1 MLSSLEIAQ
10 AAAMRPIADVAAEA
24 GIEPDEL
31 ELYGRYKAKVDLS
44 ILERLAGT
52 PDAKLINVT
61 AITPT
66 PAGEGKTTT
75 AVALAQ
81 GFGKIGR
88 RAVLAL
94 REPSLGP
101 VFGVKG
107 GAAGGGYAQVVPMED
122 INLHFTGD
130 MHAITAANNLLSA
143 LVDAHRFH
151 RHEPEIATV
160 TWRRA
165 IDVTDRQL
173 RNIVGGL
180 GGAKNGVPA
189 ESGFDITAA
198 SEVMAI
204 LALATDLADLRRKLG
219 AITVGYTPAG
229 DPVTA
234 EEVKAAGAMAVLL
247 KDAIKPNIVQ
257 TLEGQLCF
265 MHAGPFANIAHGNN
279 SIIAD
284 RIALKL
290 GEFVIT
296 ESGFAAD
303 LGMEKFMDIVCRVG
317 DLRPHVVVIV
327 ATVRALRHHGGGDWR
342 EKEDLS
348 TMSAEVEVGMANLA
362 KHIENVRAFG
372 IQPVVAINT
381 RPDDEPELLELIKA
395 RSLEAGA
402 FGAAIH
408 DGFGAGGAGTI
419 ELAEVVASASEAES
433 DFRMLYE
440 DDELIATKIRK
451 IATTVY
457 GADGIELAAAA
468 RESIARI
475 EKQGLAHLPICMA
488 KTHLSLSHDPLL
500 RNRPAGLH
508 GPDPR
513 HPRLLRRRH
522 ARAALRRHA
531 ADAGVRRPAGRLLD
545 RHRRARRD
553 RRALLATGGGERLQP
568 LPWARVCG

>member
-10 AAAMRPIADVAAEA
+10 NATLRPIAEIAEEA
-24 GIEPDEL
+24 GILPEEL
-31 ELYGRYKAKVDLS
+31 ELHGRYKAKVDLS
-44 ILERLAGT
+44 ILDRLADA

-75 AVALAQ
+75 SVSLTQGLA
-81 GFGKIGR
+81 KIGR
-88 RAVLAL
+88 RPMLAL

-130 MHAITAANNLLSA
+130 IHAITAANNLLSA
-143 LVDAHRFH
+143 LVDAHVFH
-151 RHEPEIATV
+151 GHEPEVQTV

-165 IDVTDRQL
+165 IDVTDRSL
-173 RNIVGGL
+173 RNIVTGL
-180 GGAKNGVPA
+180 GGHKNGVPA

-204 LALATDLADLRRKLG
+204 LALATDLADLRRRLG

-234 EEVKAAGAMAVLL
+234 EDVGAAGAMAVLL
-247 KDAIKPNIVQ
+247 KEAIKPNLVQ
-257 TLEGQLCF
+257 TLEGQLCL

-284 RIALKL
+284 RVGLKL
-290 GEFVIT
+290 GEYLIT

-317 DLRPHVVVIV
+317 GLRPHVVVVV

-342 EKEDLS
+342 EK
-348 TMSAEVEVGMANLA
+348 TGMAQMRAEVEAGMANLA

-381 RPDDEPELLELIKA
+381 RPDDEPELLELIEE

-408 DGFGAGGAGTI
+408 NGFGQGGDGVV
-419 ELAEVVASASEAES
+419 ELAEVVVAAADADS
-433 DFRMLYE
+433 DFRMLYA
-440 DDELIATKIRK
+440 DDEPIATKIEK

-457 GADGIELAAAA
+457 GADGIELAPAA
-468 RESIARI
+468 RDAIARF
-475 EKQGLAHLPICMA
+475 ERQGIAHLPICMA
-488 KTHLSLSHDPLL
+488 KTHLSLSHDPTQ
-500 RNRPAGLH
+500 RNRPSGFVVPIRDIRAYTGAGMLVPLCGEMLQMPGFGTQPAAFAIDL
-508 GPDPR
+508 GPD
-513 HPRLLRRRH
+513 
-522 ARAALRRHA
+522 
-531 ADAGVRRPAGRLLD
+531 
-545 RHRRARRD
+545 
-553 RRALLATGGGERLQP
+553 GETVGLF
-568 LPWARVCG
+568 

>member
-1 MLSSLEIAQ
+1 M
-10 AAAMRPIADVAAEA
+10 
-24 GIEPDEL
+24 
-31 ELYGRYKAKVDLS
+31 
-44 ILERLAGT
+44 
-52 PDAKLINVT
+52 
-61 AITPT
+61 
-66 PAGEGKTTT
+66 
-75 AVALAQ
+75 
-81 GFGKIGR
+81 
-88 RAVLAL
+88 
-94 REPSLGP
+94 
-101 VFGVKG
+101 FGVKG

-130 MHAITAANNLLSA
+130 MHAITAANNLLAA

-219 AITVGYTPAG
+219 AITVGYTPDG

-234 EEVKAAGAMAVLL
+234 EEIKAAGAMAVLL

-317 DLRPHVVVIV
+317 GFRPHVVVIV

-348 TMSAEVEVGMANLA
+348 TMAAEVEVGMANLA

-381 RPDDEPELLELIKA
+381 RPDDEPELLDLIKA

-408 DGFGAGGAGTI
+408 DGFGQGGAG
-419 ELAEVVASASEAES
+419 
-433 DFRMLYE
+433 
-440 DDELIATKIRK
+440 
-451 IATTVY
+451 
-457 GADGIELAAAA
+457 
-468 RESIARI
+468 
-475 EKQGLAHLPICMA
+475 H
-488 KTHLSLSHDPLL
+488 H
-500 RNRPAGLH
+500 
-508 GPDPR
+508 
-513 HPRLLRRRH
+513 
-522 ARAALRRHA
+522 
-531 ADAGVRRPAGRLLD
+531 
-545 RHRRARRD
+545 RARRD
-553 RRALLATGGGERLQP
+553 RRRGVRGRVRLPDALRRRRADRDEDREDRDDRLRRRGDRARCRGPRVDRPRSRSRASRTCRSAWRRPTSRSRTTRRSATGPKGSSCRFATSASTPAPGCSCRSAATCCRCRDSVRRRP
-568 LPWARVCG
+568 PSRSTSTRTARRSGCFSTDSRAS

>member
-1 MLSSLEIAQ
+1 MSSLEIAQ
-10 AAAMRPIADVAAEA
+10 AAVMRPIADVAADY
-24 GIEPDEL
+24 GILPDEL
-31 ELYGRYKAKVDLS
+31 ELYGRYKAKVELS
-44 ILERLAGT
+44 ILDRLADR

-75 AVALAQ
+75 SVSLTQ

-143 LVDAHRFH
+143 LVDAHVFH
-151 RHEPEIATV
+151 GHEPAIQTV

-165 IDVTDRQL
+165 IDVTDRSL
-173 RNIVGGL
+173 RNIVTGL
-180 GGAKNGVPA
+180 GGRKNGIPA

-219 AITVGYTPAG
+219 AITVGYTAGG

-234 EEVKAAGAMAVLL
+234 EQVKAAGAMAVLL

-257 TLEGQLCF
+257 TLEGQLCL

-284 RIALKL
+284 RIGLKL
-290 GEFVIT
+290 GEFLIT

-317 DLRPHVVVIV
+317 GLRPHVVVVV
-327 ATVRALRHHGGGDWR
+327 ATVRALRHHGGGDW
-342 EKEDLS
+342 KSTAALS
-348 TMSAEVEVGMANLA
+348 QMRAEVETGMANLA

-381 RPDDEPELLELIKA
+381 RPDDEPELLELIKE
-395 RSLEAGA
+395 RSLAAGA

-408 DGFGAGGAGTI
+408 NGFGQGGAGTV
-419 ELAEVVASASEAES
+419 ELAEIVAAAADAPS
-433 DFRMLYE
+433 DFKMLYT
-440 DDELIATKIRK
+440 DDEPIATKIER

-457 GADGIELAAAA
+457 GADGIDLAPAALDA
-468 RESIARI
+468 IARF
-475 EKQGLAHLPICMA
+475 EKQGIAHLPICMA
-488 KTHLSLSHDPLL
+488 KTHLSLSYDPTV
-500 RNRPAGLH
+500 RNRPSGFVVPIRDIRAYSGAGMLVPLCGDMLQMPGFGAAPAAFAIDVDEH
-508 GPDPR
+508 GNTVG
-513 HPRLLRRRH
+513 LF
-522 ARAALRRHA
+522 
-531 ADAGVRRPAGRLLD
+531 
-545 RHRRARRD
+545 
-553 RRALLATGGGERLQP
+553 
-568 LPWARVCG
+568 

>member
-1 MLSSLEIAQ
+1 
-10 AAAMRPIADVAAEA
+10 
-24 GIEPDEL
+24 
-31 ELYGRYKAKVDLS
+31 
-44 ILERLAGT
+44 
-52 PDAKLINVT
+52 
-61 AITPT
+61 
-66 PAGEGKTTT
+66 
-75 AVALAQ
+75 
-81 GFGKIGR
+81 
-88 RAVLAL
+88 
-94 REPSLGP
+94 
-101 VFGVKG
+101 
-107 GAAGGGYAQVVPMED
+107 MED

-151 RHEPEIATV
+151 RHEPEIANV

-180 GGAKNGVPA
+180 GGTKNGIPA

-198 SEVMAI
+198 SEVMAV

-234 EEVKAAGAMAVLL
+234 EDIKAAGAMTVLL
-247 KDAIKPNIVQ
+247 KDALKPNIVQ
-257 TLEGQLCF
+257 TLEGQICF

-279 SIIAD
+279 SVIAD

-317 DLRPHVVVIV
+317 GLRPHVVVIV

-348 TMSAEVEVGMANLA
+348 TMAGEVEAGMANLA

-408 DGFGAGGAGTI
+408 NGFGQGGDGTI
-419 ELAEVVASASEAES
+419 ELAEVVAAAADAES
-433 DFRMLYE
+433 NFQMLYA
-440 DDELIATKIRK
+440 DDESIATKIRK

-468 RESIARI
+468 REAIARY

-500 RNRPAGLH
+500 RNRPTGFVVPIRDIRVYSGAGMLVPLCGDMLQMPGFGAKPAAFAIDIDEH
-508 GPDPR
+508 GETVG
-513 HPRLLRRRH
+513 LF
-522 ARAALRRHA
+522 
-531 ADAGVRRPAGRLLD
+531 
-545 RHRRARRD
+545 
-553 RRALLATGGGERLQP
+553 
-568 LPWARVCG
+568 

>member
-10 AAAMRPIADVAAEA
+10 GAAMRPITEVAEA
-24 GIEPDEL
+24 AGILPEEL
-31 ELYGRYKAKVDLS
+31 ELYGRYKAKVDLA
-44 ILERLAGT
+44 ILDRLADR

-75 AVALAQ
+75 SVALTQ
-81 GFGKIGR
+81 GLGKLGR
-88 RAVLAL
+88 RPIVAL

-130 MHAITAANNLLSA
+130 IHAITAANNLLSA
-143 LVDAHRFH
+143 LVDAHAFH
-151 RHEPEIATV
+151 AHEPPIQTV

-165 IDVTDRQL
+165 IDVTDRSL
-173 RNIVGGL
+173 RNIVTGL
-180 GGAKNGVPA
+180 GGHKNGIPA

-204 LALATDLADLRRKLG
+204 LALATDLADLRRRLG
-219 AITVGYTPAG
+219 TITVGYTAAG
-229 DPVTA
+229 DPVTS
-234 EEVKAAGAMAVLL
+234 EQVGAAGAMAVLL
-247 KDAIKPNIVQ
+247 KDALKPNIVQ
-257 TLEGQLCF
+257 TLEGQLCL

-284 RIALKL
+284 RVGLKL
-290 GEFVIT
+290 GEYLIT

-303 LGMEKFMDIVCRVG
+303 LGMEKFMDVVCRVG
-317 DLRPHVVVIV
+317 GLRPHVVVVV
-327 ATVRALRHHGGGDWR
+327 ATVRALRHHGGGDW
-342 EKEDLS
+342 KTKADLAQMAS
-348 TMSAEVEVGMANLA
+348 EVESGMANLA

-381 RPDDEPELLELIKA
+381 RPDDEPELLELIKE

-408 DGFGAGGAGTI
+408 DGFGQGGDGVL
-419 ELAEVVASASEAES
+419 ELAEVVVAAADAPSE
-433 DFRMLYE
+433 FRMLYA
-440 DDELIATKIRK
+440 DDDPVATKIER

-457 GADGIELAAAA
+457 GADGIDLAPAA
-468 RESIARI
+468 RDAIARF
-475 EKQGLAHLPICMA
+475 ERQGIAHLPICMA

-500 RNRPAGLH
+500 RNRPTGFTVPIRDIRAYTGAGMLVPLC
-508 GPDPR
+508 GDMLQMPGFGASPAAFTIDIDPS
-513 HPRLLRRRH
+513 
-522 ARAALRRHA
+522 
-531 ADAGVRRPAGRLLD
+531 
-545 RHRRARRD
+545 
-553 RRALLATGGGERLQP
+553 GETVGLF
-568 LPWARVCG
+568 

>member
-1 MLSSLEIAQ
+1 MSSLEIAQ
-10 AAAMRPIADVAAEA
+10 AAVMRPIADVAADA
-24 GIEPDEL
+24 GILPDEL

-44 ILERLAGT
+44 ILERLADR

-75 AVALAQ
+75 SVSLTQ

-88 RAVLAL
+88 RAILAL

-143 LVDAHRFH
+143 LVDAHIFH
-151 RHEPEIATV
+151 GHEPAIQTV

-165 IDVTDRQL
+165 IDVTDRSL
-173 RNIVGGL
+173 RNIVTGL
-180 GGAKNGVPA
+180 GGRKHGVPA

-204 LALATDLADLRRKLG
+204 LALSTDLADLRRKLG
-219 AITVGYTPAG
+219 AITVGYTAAG

-234 EEVKAAGAMAVLL
+234 EQVQAAGAMAVLL

-257 TLEGQLCF
+257 TLEGQLCL

-284 RIALKL
+284 RIGLKL
-290 GEFVIT
+290 GEFLIT

-317 DLRPHVVVIV
+317 GLRPHVVVVV
-327 ATVRALRHHGGGDWR
+327 ATVRALRHHGGGDWKSKADMAQMR
-342 EKEDLS
+342 
-348 TMSAEVEVGMANLA
+348 AEVETGMANLA

-395 RSLEAGA
+395 GSLAAGA

-408 DGFGAGGAGTI
+408 NGFGQGGEGTV
-419 ELAEVVASASEAES
+419 ELAEIVAAAADAPS
-433 DFRMLYE
+433 DFKMLYTDNE
-440 DDELIATKIRK
+440 TIATKIER
-451 IATTVY
+451 IAKTVY
-457 GADGIELAAAA
+457 GADGIDLAPAAHEA
-468 RESIARI
+468 IARF
-475 EKQGLAHLPICMA
+475 EKQGIAHLPICMA
-488 KTHLSLSHDPLL
+488 KTHLSLSHDPTV
-500 RNRPAGLH
+500 RNRPTGFTVPIRDIRAYSGAGMLVPLCGDMLQMPGFGVAPAAFAIDINEH
-508 GPDPR
+508 GETVG
-513 HPRLLRRRH
+513 LF
-522 ARAALRRHA
+522 
-531 ADAGVRRPAGRLLD
+531 
-545 RHRRARRD
+545 
-553 RRALLATGGGERLQP
+553 
-568 LPWARVCG
+568 

>member
-10 AAAMRPIADVAAEA
+10 AATLRPIADLAADY
-24 GIEPDEL
+24 GIQPDEL
-31 ELYGRYKAKVDLS
+31 DLYGRYKAKVDLS
-44 ILERLAGT
+44 ILDRLADR
-52 PDAKLINVT
+52 PDGKLINVT

-66 PAGEGKTTT
+66 PPGEGKTTT
-75 AVALAQ
+75 SVSLTQ
-81 GFGKIGR
+81 GLGTLGR
-88 RAVLAL
+88 RAILAL

-143 LVDAHRFH
+143 LVDAHVFH
-151 RHEPEIATV
+151 GHEPELQTI

-165 IDVTDRQL
+165 IDVTDRSL
-173 RNIVGGL
+173 RNIVTGL
-180 GGAKNGVPA
+180 GGRKNGVPG

-204 LALATDLADLRRKLG
+204 LALATDLQDLRRRLG
-219 AITVGYTPAG
+219 AITVGYTAAG

-234 EEVKAAGAMAVLL
+234 DRIKAAGAMAVLL
-247 KDAIKPNIVQ
+247 KDAVKPNIVQ
-257 TLEGQLCF
+257 TLEGQLCL

-284 RIALKL
+284 KIGLKL
-290 GEFVIT
+290 GEYLIT

-317 DLRPHVVVIV
+317 DLRPHVVVVV

-342 EKEDLS
+342 EQAELS
-348 TMSAEVEVGMANLA
+348 LMRAEVETGVQNLA
-362 KHIENVRAFG
+362 KHIENVRTFG

-381 RPDDEPELLELIKA
+381 RPDDEPELLELIK
-395 RSLEAGA
+395 RLSLDAGA

-408 DGFGAGGAGTI
+408 NGFGAGGEGTV
-419 ELAEVVASASEAES
+419 ELAEVVVAAAEADSE
-433 DFRMLYE
+433 FRMLYT
-440 DDELIATKIRK
+440 DDEPIATKIER

-457 GADGIELAAAA
+457 GADGIELAPPA
-468 RESIARI
+468 RDAITRI
-475 EKQGLAHLPICMA
+475 EAQGLAHLPICMA
-488 KTHLSLSHDPLL
+488 KTHLSLSHDPTQ
-500 RNRPAGLH
+500 RNRPTGFTVPIRDIRVYSGAGMLVPLCGEMLQMPGLGAQPAAFAIDIDAH
-508 GPDPR
+508 GETVG
-513 HPRLLRRRH
+513 LF
-522 ARAALRRHA
+522 
-531 ADAGVRRPAGRLLD
+531 
-545 RHRRARRD
+545 
-553 RRALLATGGGERLQP
+553 
-568 LPWARVCG
+568 

>member
-10 AAAMRPIADVAAEA
+10 AAVMRPIVDVAADV
-24 GIEPDEL
+24 GIEPEEL
-31 ELYGRYKAKVDLS
+31 ELFGRYKAKVELS
-44 ILERLAGT
+44 LLDRLAGV
-52 PDAKLINVT
+52 PDGKLINVT

-75 AVALAQ
+75 SVSLAQ

-88 RAVLAL
+88 RAILAL

-173 RNIVGGL
+173 RSIVGGL

-204 LALATDLADLRRKLG
+204 LALATDLNDLRRKLG
-219 AITVGYTPAG
+219 AITVGYAPDG
-229 DPVTA
+229 EPVTA

-284 RIALKL
+284 RMALKL
-290 GEFVIT
+290 GEFLIT

-317 DLRPHVVVIV
+317 RLRPHVVVIV
-327 ATVRALRHHGGGDWR
+327 ATVRALRHHGGGEWR

-408 DGFGAGGAGTI
+408 NGFGAGGAGTT
-419 ELAEVVASASEAES
+419 ELAEVVAAASEAES
-433 DFRMLYE
+433 NFRMLYE
-440 DDELIATKIRK
+440 DDEPIATKIRK

-500 RNRPAGLH
+500 RNRPTGFTVPIRDVRVYSGAGMLVPLC
-508 GPDPR
+508 GDMLQMPGFGAQP
-513 HPRLLRRRH
+513 
-522 ARAALRRHA
+522 AAYTI
-531 ADAGVRRPAGRLLD
+531 DIDESGNT
-545 RHRRARRD
+545 
-553 RRALLATGGGERLQP
+553 TGLF
-568 LPWARVCG
+568 

>member
-10 AAAMRPIADVAAEA
+10 AAVMRPIVDVAAEV
-24 GIEPDEL
+24 GIEPEEL
-31 ELYGRYKAKVDLS
+31 ELFGRYKAKVEFSLLD
-44 ILERLAGT
+44 RLAGV
-52 PDAKLINVT
+52 PDGKLINVT

-75 AVALAQ
+75 SVSLAQ

-88 RAVLAL
+88 RAILAL

-173 RNIVGGL
+173 RSIVGGL
-180 GGAKNGVPA
+180 GGAKNGIPA

-204 LALATDLADLRRKLG
+204 LALATDLNDLRRKLG
-219 AITVGYTPAG
+219 AITVGYTPDG
-229 DPVTA
+229 EPVTA

-284 RIALKL
+284 RMALKL
-290 GEFVIT
+290 GEFLIT

-317 DLRPHVVVIV
+317 HLRPHVVVIV

-408 DGFGAGGAGTI
+408 NGFGAGGAGTT
-419 ELAEVVASASEAES
+419 ELAEVVAAASEADS
-433 DFRMLYE
+433 SFRMLYE
-440 DDELIATKIRK
+440 DDEPIATKIRK

-475 EKQGLAHLPICMA
+475 ETQGLAHLPICMA

-500 RNRPAGLH
+500 RNRPTGFTVPIRDIRVYSGAGMLVPLCGDMLQMPGF
-508 GPDPR
+508 GPQP
-513 HPRLLRRRH
+513 
-522 ARAALRRHA
+522 AAFGI
-531 ADAGVRRPAGRLLD
+531 DIDENGST
-545 RHRRARRD
+545 
-553 RRALLATGGGERLQP
+553 TGLF
-568 LPWARVCG
+568 

>member
-10 AAAMRPIADVAAEA
+10 AAVMRPIADVAAEV

-44 ILERLAGT
+44 ILDRLADV

-75 AVALAQ
+75 SVSLTQ

-88 RAVLAL
+88 RAILAL

-180 GGAKNGVPA
+180 GGAKNGTPA

-198 SEVMAI
+198 SEVMAVV
-204 LALATDLADLRRKLG
+204 ALATDLKDLRRKLG
-219 AITVGYTPAG
+219 AITVGYTPDG
-229 DPVTA
+229 EPVTA
-234 EEVKAAGAMAVLL
+234 EDVKAAGAMAVLL

-257 TLEGQLCF
+257 TLEGQICF

-279 SIIAD
+279 SVIAD

-317 DLRPHVVVIV
+317 GLKPHVVVIV

-342 EKEDLS
+342 EKAE
-348 TMSAEVEVGMANLA
+348 MSQMAAEVETGMANLA

-381 RPDDEPELLELIKA
+381 RPDDETELLELIKT

-408 DGFGAGGAGTI
+408 NGFGQGGEGTI
-419 ELAEVVASASEAES
+419 ELAEVVAAAAEAES
-433 DFRMLYE
+433 NFQMLYA
-440 DDELIATKIRK
+440 DDEPIATKIEK
-451 IATTVY
+451 IAKTVY
-457 GADGIELAAAA
+457 GADGIDLAPAAKEA
-468 RESIARI
+468 IARY

-488 KTHLSLSHDPLL
+488 KTHLSLSHDPTQ
-500 RNRPAGLH
+500 RNRPTGFTVPIRDIRVYSGAGMLVPLC
-508 GPDPR
+508 GDMLQMPGFGAQP
-513 HPRLLRRRH
+513 
-522 ARAALRRHA
+522 AAFA
-531 ADAGVRRPAGRLLD
+531 IDID
-545 RHRRARRD
+545 EN
-553 RRALLATGGGERLQP
+553 GETVGLF
-568 LPWARVCG
+568 

>member
-10 AAAMRPIADVAAEA
+10 SAVMRPIAEVAAEA
-24 GIEPDEL
+24 GILPDEL
-31 ELYGRYKAKVDLS
+31 ELFGRYKAKVELS
-44 ILERLAGT
+44 ILDRLADR
-52 PDAKLINVT
+52 PDGKLINVT

-75 AVALAQ
+75 SVSLTQGLAR
-81 GFGKIGR
+81 IGR
-88 RAVLAL
+88 RPMLAL

-130 MHAITAANNLLSA
+130 IHAITAANNLLSA
-143 LVDAHRFH
+143 LVDAHIFH
-151 RHEPEIATV
+151 GHEPALETV

-165 IDVTDRQL
+165 IDVTDRSL
-173 RNIVGGL
+173 RNIVTGL
-180 GGAKNGVPA
+180 GGRKNGIPA

-204 LALATDLADLRRKLG
+204 LALATDSADLRRRLG
-219 AITVGYTPAG
+219 AITVGYTAAG

-234 EEVKAAGAMAVLL
+234 EDVKAAGSMAVLL
-247 KDAIKPNIVQ
+247 KEAIKPNLVQ
-257 TLEGQLCF
+257 TLEGQLCL

-284 RIALKL
+284 RVGLKL
-290 GEFVIT
+290 GEYLIT

-317 DLRPHVVVIV
+317 GLQPHVVVVV
-327 ATVRALRHHGGGDWR
+327 ATVRALRHHGGGDYKTTA
-342 EKEDLS
+342 E
-348 TMSAEVEVGMANLA
+348 MSQMRAEVEAGMANLA

-381 RPDDEPELLELIKA
+381 RPDDEAELLELIKQ

-408 DGFGAGGAGTI
+408 NGFGQGGEGTV
-419 ELAEVVASASEAES
+419 ELAEVVVAAADAAS
-433 DFRMLYE
+433 DFRMLYA
-440 DDELIATKIRK
+440 DDEPIATKIER

-457 GADGIELAAAA
+457 GADGIELAPAAHEA
-468 RESIARI
+468 IARY
-475 EKQGLAHLPICMA
+475 ERQGIAHLPICMA
-488 KTHLSLSHDPLL
+488 KTHLSLSHDPTQ
-500 RNRPAGLH
+500 RNRPSGFVVPIRDIRAYTGAGMLVPLC
-508 GPDPR
+508 GEMLQMPGFGKAPAAFSIDVNPD
-513 HPRLLRRRH
+513 
-522 ARAALRRHA
+522 
-531 ADAGVRRPAGRLLD
+531 
-545 RHRRARRD
+545 
-553 RRALLATGGGERLQP
+553 GETVGLF
-568 LPWARVCG
+568 

>member
-10 AAAMRPIADVAAEA
+10 AATLRPIAEIAEEV
-24 GIEPDEL
+24 GILPEEL
-31 ELYGRYKAKVDLS
+31 ELHGRYKAKVDLS
-44 ILERLAGT
+44 ILDRLADR

-75 AVALAQ
+75 SVALTQ
-81 GFGKIGR
+81 GLAKIGR
-88 RAVLAL
+88 RPMLAL

-130 MHAITAANNLLSA
+130 IHAITAANNLLSA
-143 LVDAHRFH
+143 LVDAHIFH
-151 RHEPEIATV
+151 GHEPAIETV

-165 IDVTDRQL
+165 IDVTDRSL
-173 RNIVGGL
+173 RNIVTGL
-180 GGAKNGVPA
+180 GGRKNGVPA

-204 LALATDLADLRRKLG
+204 LALATDVKDLRRRLG
-219 AITVGYTPAG
+219 AITVGYTSSG
-229 DPVTA
+229 EPVTA
-234 EEVKAAGAMAVLL
+234 EQVQAAGAMAVLL
-247 KDAIKPNIVQ
+247 KEAIKPNLVQ
-257 TLEGQLCF
+257 TLEGQLCL

-284 RIALKL
+284 RVGLKL
-290 GEFVIT
+290 GEYLIT

-317 DLRPHVVVIV
+317 GLKPHVVVVV
-327 ATVRALRHHGGGDWR
+327 ATVRALRHHGGGDYKTKADMAQMR
-342 EKEDLS
+342 
-348 TMSAEVEVGMANLA
+348 AEVETGMANLA

-381 RPDDEPELLELIKA
+381 RPDDEPELLELIKE

-408 DGFGAGGAGTI
+408 DGFGAGGEGTI
-419 ELAEVVASASEAES
+419 ELAEAVVAAADAPS
-433 DFRMLYE
+433 DFAMLYA
-440 DDELIATKIRK
+440 DDEPIATKIER
-451 IATTVY
+451 IAKTVY
-457 GADGIELAAAA
+457 GADGIDLAPAA
-468 RESIARI
+468 RDSIARY

-488 KTHLSLSHDPLL
+488 KTHLSLSHDPTQ
-500 RNRPAGLH
+500 RNRPSGFTVPIRDIRVYSGAGMLVPLC
-508 GPDPR
+508 GDMLQMPGFGAQP
-513 HPRLLRRRH
+513 
-522 ARAALRRHA
+522 AAFAIDLG
-531 ADAGVRRPAGRLLD
+531 DD
-545 RHRRARRD
+545 
-553 RRALLATGGGERLQP
+553 GETVGLF
-568 LPWARVCG
+568 

>member
-10 AAAMRPIADVAAEA
+10 AATLRPIADVAEA
-24 GIEPDEL
+24 VGILPEEL

-44 ILERLAGT
+44 ILDRLADR

-66 PAGEGKTTT
+66 PPGEGKTTT
-75 AVALAQ
+75 SVALTQ
-81 GFGKIGR
+81 GLGKLGR
-88 RAVLAL
+88 KAVVAL

-130 MHAITAANNLLSA
+130 LHAITAANNLLSA
-143 LVDAHRFH
+143 LVDAHIFH
-151 RHEPEIATV
+151 GHEPALQTV

-165 IDVTDRQL
+165 IDVPDRSL
-173 RNIVGGL
+173 RNIVTGL
-180 GGAKNGVPA
+180 GGPKNGIPR

-204 LALATDLADLRRKLG
+204 LALSTDLKDLRRKLG
-219 AITVGYTPAG
+219 AITVGYAADG
-229 DPVTA
+229 NPVTA
-234 EEVKAAGAMAVLL
+234 EDIHAAGSLAVLL

-257 TLEGQLCF
+257 TLEGQLCL

-284 RIALKL
+284 RVGLKL
-290 GEFVIT
+290 GEYLIT

-317 DLRPHVVVIV
+317 GLRPHVVVVV
-327 ATVRALRHHGGGDWR
+327 ATVRALRHHGNGDWTTKADMTQMR
-342 EKEDLS
+342 
-348 TMSAEVEVGMANLA
+348 TEVETGMANLA

-381 RPDDEPELLELIKA
+381 RPDDEPELLELIKQ

-408 DGFGAGGAGTI
+408 NGFAEGGEGVI
-419 ELAEVVASASEAES
+419 ELAEVVVAAADTESE
-433 DFRMLYE
+433 FKLLYA
-440 DDELIATKIRK
+440 DDDPIALKIEK

-457 GADGIELAAAA
+457 GADGIELAPAALDA
-468 RESIARI
+468 IKRY
-475 EKQGLAHLPICMA
+475 EKEGIAHLPICMA
-488 KTHLSLSHDPLL
+488 KTHLSLSHDPTL
-500 RNRPAGLH
+500 RNRPTGFTVPIRDIRAYTGAGMLVPLC
-508 GPDPR
+508 GDMLQMPGLGAKP
-513 HPRLLRRRH
+513 
-522 ARAALRRHA
+522 AAFTI
-531 ADAGVRRPAGRLLD
+531 DLD
-545 RHRRARRD
+545 ENGD
-553 RRALLATGGGERLQP
+553 TVGLF
-568 LPWARVCG
+568 

>member
-10 AAAMRPIADVAAEA
+10 AATLRPIAEIAEEV
-24 GIEPDEL
+24 GILPEEL
-31 ELYGRYKAKVDLS
+31 ELHGRYKAKVDLS
-44 ILERLAGT
+44 ILDRLADR

-75 AVALAQ
+75 SVALTQ
-81 GFGKIGR
+81 GLARIGR
-88 RAVLAL
+88 RPMLAL

-130 MHAITAANNLLSA
+130 IHAITAANNLLSA
-143 LVDAHRFH
+143 LVDAHIFH
-151 RHEPEIATV
+151 GHEPAIETV

-165 IDVTDRQL
+165 IDVTDRSL
-173 RNIVGGL
+173 RNIVTGL
-180 GGAKNGVPA
+180 GGRKNGVPA

-204 LALATDLADLRRKLG
+204 LALATDVKDLRRRLG
-219 AITVGYTPAG
+219 AITVGYTSSG
-229 DPVTA
+229 EPVTA
-234 EEVKAAGAMAVLL
+234 EQVQAAGAMAVLL
-247 KDAIKPNIVQ
+247 KEAIKPNLVQ
-257 TLEGQLCF
+257 TLEGQLCL

-284 RIALKL
+284 RVGLKL
-290 GEFVIT
+290 GEYLIT

-317 DLRPHVVVIV
+317 GLKPHVVVVV
-327 ATVRALRHHGGGDWR
+327 ATVRALRHHGGGDYKTKADMAQMR
-342 EKEDLS
+342 
-348 TMSAEVEVGMANLA
+348 AEVETGMANLA

-381 RPDDEPELLELIKA
+381 RPDDEPELLELIKE

-408 DGFGAGGAGTI
+408 DGFGEGGEGTT
-419 ELAEVVASASEAES
+419 ELAEVVVAAADAPS
-433 DFRMLYE
+433 DFAMLYA
-440 DDELIATKIRK
+440 DDEPIATKIEK

-457 GADGIELAAAA
+457 GADGIDLAPAA
-468 RESIARI
+468 RDSIARY
-475 EKQGLAHLPICMA
+475 ERQGLAHLPICMA
-488 KTHLSLSHDPLL
+488 KTHLSLSHDPTQ
-500 RNRPAGLH
+500 RNRPSGFTVPIRDIRVYSGAGMLVPLC
-508 GPDPR
+508 GDMLQMPGFGAQP
-513 HPRLLRRRH
+513 
-522 ARAALRRHA
+522 AAFAIDLG
-531 ADAGVRRPAGRLLD
+531 DD
-545 RHRRARRD
+545 
-553 RRALLATGGGERLQP
+553 GETVGLF
-568 LPWARVCG
+568 

>member
-1 MLSSLEIAQ
+1 MATTLSSLDIAQ
-10 AAAMRPIADVAAEA
+10 AAVLRPIADVAEEA
-24 GIEPDEL
+24 GILPEEL
-31 ELYGRYKAKVDLS
+31 ELFGRYKAKVDLS
-44 ILERLAGT
+44 LLDRLAGA

-75 AVALAQ
+75 SVSLTQ
-81 GFGKIGR
+81 GFGRIGR

-180 GGAKNGVPA
+180 GGAKNGIPA

-204 LALATDLADLRRKLG
+204 LALATDLPDLRRRLG
-219 AITVGYTPAG
+219 AITVGYTPG
-229 DPVTA
+229 GEPVTA

-247 KDAIKPNIVQ
+247 KDALKPNIVQ

-284 RIALKL
+284 RMGLKL
-290 GEFVIT
+290 GEFLIT

-317 DLRPHVVVIV
+317 HLRPHVVVIV

-342 EKEDLS
+342 EKAVAGADGGGGRE
-348 TMSAEVEVGMANLA
+348 GMANLA
-362 KHIENVRAFG
+362 QAHRERARVRDPAGRRDQHPPRRRAGAARADQGALAGGRSVRRGDPQRLRRRRRGHGRARRGRRGRGGGESDFHMLYD
-372 IQPVVAINT
+372 
-381 RPDDEPELLELIKA
+381 DDEP
-395 RSLEAGA
+395 
-402 FGAAIH
+402 
-408 DGFGAGGAGTI
+408 
-419 ELAEVVASASEAES
+419 
-433 DFRMLYE
+433 
-440 DDELIATKIRK
+440 IATKIEK

-500 RNRPAGLH
+500 RNRPTGFTVPIRDIRVYSGAGMLVPLCGDMLQMPGF
-508 GPDPR
+508 GPQP
-513 HPRLLRRRH
+513 
-522 ARAALRRHA
+522 AAYTI
-531 ADAGVRRPAGRLLD
+531 DIDESGNT
-545 RHRRARRD
+545 
-553 RRALLATGGGERLQP
+553 TGLF
-568 LPWARVCG
+568 